1 MHQNRIR
8 RFLLLLMGVVSACR
22 AENASQG
29 SAREGL
35 LSREDSV
42 QMALEL
48 QAVIDYRALTVD
60 LRLPAKVSYGKPVPV
75 ELVVRNTSDRPVW
88 LETGDSTYAFDF
100 IVAGPDGAEI
110 WRRLHSMQGD
120 PIPASLRRQAIAPGE
135 SVRFQGTWNQQSNG
149 GRQVDPGTYWA
160 QGTLNTLE
168 DRSNPVD
175 MRTTTKSFTIV
186 R

>member
-8 RFLLLLMGVVSACR
+8 RILLLLLGVLSACR

-29 SAREGL
+29 SAQEGL

-42 QMALEL
+42 QMALER
-48 QAVIDYRALTVD
+48 QAVIDYRALTID
-60 LRLPAKVSYGKPVPV
+60 LRMPAKVPYGEPVPV

-100 IVAGPDGAEI
+100 IVAGPDGKEI

-135 SVRFQGTWNQQSNG
+135 SVRFQGTWNQRSNSG
-149 GRQVDPGTYWA
+149 SEVNPGTYWV
-160 QGTLNTLE
+160 QGTLDTLE
-168 DRSNPVD
+168 DRSDPVD
-175 MRTTTKSFTIV
+175 MRTATKSFTIV